1 MSEDFWNVNL
11 CHMDHFQ
18 LRKFEFLLAE
28 RLIRGVENVHKIEK
42 VVSHERFM
50 ESGRRA
56 RSPIERTV
64 YLGNTMSH
72 LSMLDIEI
80 LTIEV
85 SRHYAEGQKTP
96 PHLAA
101 SFLDECMATLGE
113 VHEPVTQLWL
123 GARGF
128 DSTDTTY
135 QGMAMILPEPSGEPR
150 NRFAFDISPETRTAH
165 RWMIYSGY
173 GCEYAHL
180 LGIGPT
186 AAQVLT
192 VGRALG
198 IPTER
203 KS

>member
-1 MSEDFWNVNL
+1 MSKDFWKPD
-11 CHMDHFQ
+11 MSTPEGARRFDFD
-18 LRKFEFLLAE
+18 LAV
-28 RLIRGVENVHKIEK
+28 RLIRGTITAGMPWKLPRADIGRVDLTENTY
-42 VVSHERFM
+42 
-50 ESGRRA
+50 SGVA
-56 RSPIERTV
+56 LP
-64 YLGNTMSH
+64 
-72 LSMLDIEI
+72 IEI
-80 LTIEV
+80 LAIEV
-85 SRHYAEGQKTP
+85 LRHLANREETP
-96 PHLAA
+96 PHLSA

-123 GARGF
+123 EDRGF

-135 QGMAMILPEPSGEPR
+135 QGTVMILPEPSGEPR
-150 NRFAFDISPETRTAH
+150 NRFAFDISPETMTAH

-203 KS
+203 RV